1 MQTLTNI
8 LQKKFVGTDDLRK
21 NLTSI
26 LDNLSEKGGEI
37 ILTQHGKPQA
47 ILLNLEAYL
56 ELQEQLADSDPK
68 LIKEINDA
76 IADVEAGNGIPAD
89 EVFKQLGI

>member
-1 MQTLTNI
+1 MRTLTNI

-26 LDNLSEKGGEI
+26 LDGLSENGGEV